1 MMIKVPT
8 SVIGTDSPKFLLQ
21 AMKREHE
28 NDEGDRSSRHKRQKT
43 DGFTEAIQQGKFEVR
58 LLVSSKSAGAIIGKG
73 GENIKRLRAEFNAH
87 VQVPDSNTPERVCT
101 VTADEKT
108 VLNILKDVLPR
119 LEDNFSERDPCEVR
133 VLIHQSH
140 AGALIGRNGTKIKE
154 LREKCSA
161 RLKIFTGCAPGSTDR
176 VLITSGEQKNVLAI
190 IEEVMKELKEIPI
203 KGSATPYLPSF
214 HYDPSNISEYGGF
227 PGNVSGG
234 GPQNNRGP
242 APPRGGQGPP
252 GGPRSYG
259 GSITPGGGPRSFE
272 AGDFQQFRGGP
283 VPGQY
288 AMNAPGYAQGPPQ
301 GQFGAPANA
310 GYGYGP
316 GGGGPVTTAQVT
328 IPSDLGGTII
338 GRGGERIARIRQE
351 SGAQITL
358 EPSNGQP
365 ERIITIKGTE
375 QQIHSAQYLLQQCVR
390 NSTQG
395 RERFGGNV

>member
-8 SVIGTDSPKFLLQ
+8 SVIGTDSPK

-259 GSITPGGGPRSFE
+259 GAITPGGGPRSFE
-272 AGDFQQFRGGP
+272 AGDFHQFRGGP

-288 AMNAPGYAQGPPQ
+288 SMNAPGYAQGPPQ

-316 GGGGPVTTAQVT
+316 GGGGPVTTAQTFQVT

>member
-1 MMIKVPT
+1 MMIKMDSLAT
-8 SVIGTDSPKFLLQ
+8 NSPK
-21 AMKREHE
+21 AMKREHD
-28 NDEGDRSSRHKRQKT
+28 NDDGDRNGRHKRPKT

-87 VQVPDSNTPERVCT
+87 VQVPDSNTPERICT
-101 VTADEKT
+101 MTADEKT
-108 VLNILKDVLPR
+108 VLNIMKDVLPR
-119 LEDNFSERDPCEVR
+119 LEDNFSERDPCELR
-133 VLIHQSH
+133 MLIHQSH

-176 VLITSGEQKNVLAI
+176 VLITSGEQKNILAI
-190 IEEVMKELKEIPI
+190 VEEVMRELKEIPI
-203 KGSATPYLPSF
+203 KGAATPYLPSF
-214 HYDPSNISEYGGF
+214 NYDPSAISEYGGF
-227 PGNVSGG
+227 PGNMQSGG
-234 GPQNNRGP
+234 PPHRSQGPPRGPPGPPRGGGYGGP
-242 APPRGGQGPP
+242 APPHNA
-252 GGPRSYG
+252 
-259 GSITPGGGPRSFE
+259 GSGGPRSFD

-283 VPGQY
+283 GPVPGY
-288 AMNAPGYAQGPPQ
+288 AMAAPGYPPPQ
-301 GQFGAPANA
+301 QQYGAPSNA

-358 EPSNGQP
+358 EQSNGQS

-395 RERFGGNV
+395 RERFGGSL

>member
-8 SVIGTDSPKFLLQ
+8 SVIGTDSPK

-259 GSITPGGGPRSFE
+259 GAITPGGGPRSFE
-272 AGDFQQFRGGP
+272 AGDFHQFRGGP

-288 AMNAPGYAQGPPQ
+288 SMNAPGYAQGPPQ

>member
-1 MMIKVPT
+1 MEKAVKT
-8 SVIGTDSPKFLLQ
+8 S
-21 AMKREHE
+21 
-28 NDEGDRSSRHKRQKT
+28 
-43 DGFTEAIQQGKFEVR
+43 
-58 LLVSSKSAGAIIGKG
+58 
-73 GENIKRLRAEFNAH
+73 NAF
-87 VQVPDSNTPERVCT
+87 VQNVCT

-108 VLNILKDVLPR
+108 VLNISKDVLPR

-133 VLIHQSH
+133 MLVHQSH
-140 AGALIGRNGTKIKE
+140 AGALIGRNGSKIKE

-176 VLITSGEQKNVLAI
+176 VLITSGEQKNVLGI

-203 KGSATPYLPSF
+203 KGSATPYLPAF
-214 HYDPSNISEYGGF
+214 NYDPSNISDYGGF
-227 PGNVSGG
+227 PGNMPAG
-234 GPQNNRGP
+234 GPPNNRGP
-242 APPRGGQGPP
+242 APQRGGQGPP

-259 GSITPGGGPRSFE
+259 GAITQGGGQRSFE

-283 VPGQY
+283 GPVPGY
-288 AMNAPGYAQGPPQ
+288 AMSAPGYPPQQ
-301 GQFGAPANA
+301 GQFGAPNNA

-358 EPSNGQP
+358 EQSNGQP

-395 RERFGGNV
+395 RERFGGSV